1 MISEFVMFLAM
12 KCYDLCVKKVGQV
25 YALKNASYIKQNN
38 NNKKIII
45 IIIIIQLNPCTLA
58 LFVQKTLINMTKV
71 LCATL
76 VWSGIM

>member
-1 MISEFVMFLAM
+1 M

-25 YALKNASYIKQNN
+25 NALKYASYIKQNN

-58 LFVQKTLINMTKV
+58 LFVQKMLINMIKV